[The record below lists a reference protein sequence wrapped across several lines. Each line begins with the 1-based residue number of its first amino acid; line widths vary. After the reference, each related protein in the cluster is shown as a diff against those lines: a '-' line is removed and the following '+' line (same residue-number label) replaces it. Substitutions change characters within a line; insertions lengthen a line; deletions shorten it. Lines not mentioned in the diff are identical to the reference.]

1 VSKEEAKR
9 DSVHHWWKMA
19 EEALQSAR
27 MEYEADLLHGAINRA
42 YYAVFYAAT
51 ALFVDRG
58 LSFRKHAG
66 VRAAVHR
73 ELIKKSVLSVELG
86 VLYDRLFEDRQH
98 GDYMVLTEFEPD
110 DVKEKIERAAAF
122 LQAVRALLSA

>member
-1 VSKEEAKR
+1 MSK
-9 DSVHHWWKMA
+9 

-27 MEYEADLLHGAINRA
+27 IESEAGMLHGAINRA

-51 ALFVDRG
+51 AVLVDLG

-73 ELIKKSVLSVELG
+73 ELVKKNVVPVEMG
-86 VLYDRLFEDRQH
+86 MLYDRLFEDRQH
-98 GDYMVLTEFEPD
+98 GDYLVLTEFEPD
-110 DVKEKIERAAAF
+110 DIKEKVERTAAF
-122 LQAVRALLSA
+122 LQTVRALLSV